1 MDRIR
6 AGLARYA
13 VTQLIPVTNGWDDIN
28 VPVTDVAAACTVQQ
42 NEALLVPVEGRH
54 GKEAAHASI
63 PLRTLSTRS
72 ETGLLTMPF
81 VMNHHGAAATELL
94 IRAVDGRLA
103 SADRPW
109 IKATKHG
116 IWIDFADVENHV
128 GSLSG
133 GEQRLLRI
141 AASIGSSDAEPV
153 FLGDVM

>member
-42 NEALLVPVEGRH
+42 NEALPVEGRH

-63 PLRTLSTRS
+63 PLRTLTTRS
-72 ETGLLTMPF
+72 ETGFLTMPF

-103 SADRPW
+103 SADRPSM
-109 IKATKHG
+109 KAMKHG
-116 IWIDFADVENHV
+116 RWMKLADVENHID
-128 GSLSG
+128 SPSG
-133 GEQRLLRI
+133 GEHRLLRI
-141 AASIGSSDAEPV
+141 GTLHRIE
-153 FLGDVM
+153 

>member
-13 VTQLIPVTNGWDDIN
+13 VTVTQLIPVTNGWDDIN

-42 NEALLVPVEGRH
+42 NEALPVEGRH

-63 PLRTLSTRS
+63 PLRTLTTRS
-72 ETGLLTMPF
+72 ETGFLTMPF

-128 GSLSG
+128 GSL
-133 GEQRLLRI
+133 RW
-141 AASIGSSDAEPV
+141 
-153 FLGDVM
+153 